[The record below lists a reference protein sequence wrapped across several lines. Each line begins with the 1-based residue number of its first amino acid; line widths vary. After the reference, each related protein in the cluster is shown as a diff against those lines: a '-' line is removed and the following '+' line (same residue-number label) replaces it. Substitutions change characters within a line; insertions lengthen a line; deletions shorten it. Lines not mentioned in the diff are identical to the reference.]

1 MNAKQQV
8 LAGTKVVDWT
18 TMAAGPGATAVLA
31 DFGADVI
38 KIESVK
44 GDPWRK
50 VGERNTLSHHFTHHT
65 TAAATSC
72 AAVQGRRATNP
83 VRCAPPRCAGLAPQL
98 AAIQGSAMSTGSEAA
113 PQHSRIFESDNREKR
128 SIALD
133 LSTAAGV
140 RAFKALCKTADVLV
154 TNVRV
159 AGTQRLGLDYETMH
173 AEFPR
178 LTYAHITAW
187 GRSGPMRDAP
197 GYDAGAF
204 WYVQHTCRG
213 VGLLAAGCWLFVAH
227 SSFVYSSVL
236 QPPIPSQSLPSCDR
250 VHRASFWIKF
260 VARCTLHVA
269 LREQ

>member
-1 MNAKQQV
+1 MNAKQHV

-50 VGERNTLSHHFTHHT
+50 VG
-65 TAAATSC
+65 
-72 AAVQGRRATNP
+72 
-83 VRCAPPRCAGLAPQL
+83 LAPQL
-98 AAIQGSAMSTGSEAA
+98 AAMQGSVVSTGSEAA
-113 PQHSRIFESDNREKR
+113 PQHSRIFESDNRGKR

-133 LSTAAGV
+133 LSTTAGV

-159 AGTQRLGLDYETMH
+159 AGTQRLGLDYETLQ

-204 WYVQHTCRG
+204 WYVQQQQQQQQQCMGRCVASG
-213 VGLLAAGCWLFVAH
+213 AAR
-227 SSFVYSSVL
+227 S
-236 QPPIPSQSLPSCDR
+236 
-250 VHRASFWIKF
+250 
-260 VARCTLHVA
+260 
-269 LREQ
+269 